1 MKFYSLKLCGLK
13 RQLPIVKIG
22 PKLSIASF
30 NLLGDTILAQKTAK
44 ALVRKI
50 KDLDFDIMVGPEV
63 KVLPLVYQMAML
75 LGHKRYVIARKKIM
89 GYMVNPVKL
98 EAGRSLVLTGFAAQS
113 LKGKRALIVDDV
125 ISTGRTIDTMK
136 QLLLKVGCQ
145 PIAIAVALKQGELKE
160 KIDLPLIY
168 LGKLPLISPSS
179 RCIFNST

>member
-1 MKFYSLKLCGLK
+1 
-13 RQLPIVKIG
+13 
-22 PKLSIASF
+22 
-30 NLLGDTILAQKTAK
+30 
-44 ALVRKI
+44 
-50 KDLDFDIMVGPEV
+50 
-63 KVLPLVYQMAML
+63 
-75 LGHKRYVIARKKIM
+75 M